1 VAGVKLWAFV
11 HLLVNGTVAGVLL
24 FGSFLAWAVLDY
36 VASRRRD
43 RREGVVRAR
52 GSASRT
58 VITVVIGVAA
68 WAAFAFWAHA
78 ALIGVAPL
86 GR

>member
-1 VAGVKLWAFV
+1 
-11 HLLVNGTVAGVLL
+11 
-24 FGSFLAWAVLDY
+24 
-36 VASRRRD
+36 
-43 RREGVVRAR
+43 VRAR
-52 GSASRT
+52 GSVSRT

-68 WAAFAFWAHA
+68 WAAFAFWGHA